1 MNASICVITLLP
13 TSPLTCQ
20 AISPAKLSHAFL
32 ALGSASP
39 SGTFPVG
46 HSLYMSLLTDKMAEV
61 FTSFSQF
68 TYWVGGLSS
77 PYQSSPLK
85 GP

>member
-32 ALGSASP
+32 SRWSFFIYVIMTYA
-39 SGTFPVG
+39 
-46 HSLYMSLLTDKMAEV
+46 HICIDKKA
-61 FTSFSQF
+61 
-68 TYWVGGLSS
+68 
-77 PYQSSPLK
+77 
-85 GP
+85 